1 MVRVQ
6 ACIKG
11 TGGAAGG
18 LQVVARGTC
27 KNPLPADDSP
37 PATAIQDPVRDAV
50 ILVQKRQA
58 PVQTY
63 PAGQYVYLVPHQM
76 YYFYQGLGRQSCPDW
91 CNIFRPVCGSD
102 GKVYNSECH
111 IRMEQCNGNA

>member
-1 MVRVQ
+1 MGDIIKSCVETIKCSRIWSPVCASDGNTYNNECMVRVQ

-27 KNPLPADDSP
+27 KNPLPADGSP

-63 PAGQYVYLVPHQM
+63 PGSRREVYRVILIPPFH
-76 YYFYQGLGRQSCPDW
+76 
-91 CNIFRPVCGSD
+91 IFDR
-102 GKVYNSECH
+102 
-111 IRMEQCNGNA
+111 IRMS